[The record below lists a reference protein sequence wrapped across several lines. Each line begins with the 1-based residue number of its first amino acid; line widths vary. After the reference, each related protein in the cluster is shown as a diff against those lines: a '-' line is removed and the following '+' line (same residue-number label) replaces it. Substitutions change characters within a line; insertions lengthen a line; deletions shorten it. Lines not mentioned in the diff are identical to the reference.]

1 MSYGATTFLDSDGA
15 LTRVAQ
21 DAAVLDASR
30 RLPQGAYTT
39 LRTHGGRGVVRLSQ
53 HVARLNETVDLLGSG
68 AVAVTGDRAREALR
82 QALSAT
88 AHPESRVRLTW
99 APPRLYVTVEPFE
112 PLPEQLYTDGVRCV
126 TLDVHRENP
135 HAKDTR
141 FIATASAAYGRLP
154 SGVHEGLLL
163 GDDGAILE
171 GLSSNFFGI
180 EGGMLRTEEARAL
193 LGVTRSLVL
202 EVAAG
207 LLPVERRAVLRTDL
221 GRLSEA
227 FLTSV
232 SRGILP
238 VVGIDAGSVAD
249 GRPGPATRELRRRF
263 DELVARE
270 LEQL

>member
-1 MSYGATTFLDSDGA
+1 MNRTATTFLARDGS
-15 LTRVAQ
+15 LTRVSE
-21 DAAVLDASR
+21 DAAVLGASL

-39 LRTHGGRGVVRLSQ
+39 LRTHGGRGVVRLAQ
-53 HVARLNETVDLLGSG
+53 HVARLNETADLLRSDAAVVTESSVRD
-68 AVAVTGDRAREALR
+68 AVAR
-82 QALSAT
+82 ALSAT
-88 AHPESRVRLTW
+88 GHPESRVRLTW
-99 APPRLYVTVEPFE
+99 APPRLYVTVEAFE
-112 PLPEQLYTDGVRCV
+112 PLPERLYAEGVRCV

-163 GDDGAILE
+163 GEDGAILE
-171 GLSSNFFGI
+171 GLSSNFFAI
-180 EGGMLRTEEARAL
+180 EDGTLRTEETRAL

-221 GRLSEA
+221 GRLSDA
-227 FLTSV
+227 FITSV

-238 VVGIDAGSVAD
+238 VVGIDAGAVAD
-249 GRPGPATRELRRRF
+249 GRPGRVTRELRRRF

-270 LEQL
+270 LERL